1 MKVIVG
7 LGNPG
12 FQYKKTR
19 HNVGFMVLDELSKR
33 LGVPIKKKKFNA
45 IYGLGTSQGEKV
57 ALVKPLTYMNVS
69 GEAVGPLMN
78 YYKAAVDELVVIY
91 DDLDLPAG
99 KIRLRQKGGTGGHN
113 GMKSIVAHIGTKEFK
128 RIRIG
133 IGRPEASGQDVI
145 DYVLKPFSK
154 REKPAVTESIERA
167 AESCERWLH
176 TPFLEVMNEYNV

>member
-12 FQYKKTR
+12 FQYEKTR

-33 LGVPIKKKKFNA
+33 LGIPVKKKKFNA
-45 IYGLGTSQGEKV
+45 VFGMGTLQGEKIV
-57 ALVKPLTYMNVS
+57 LVKPLTYMNAS
-69 GEAVGPLMN
+69 GEAVRPLLD
-78 YYKAAVDELVVIY
+78 YYNAAADDLVVVY

-113 GMKSIVAHIGTKEFK
+113 GMKSIVAHLGTKEFK

-133 IGRPEASGQDVI
+133 IGRPESPGIGVI

-154 REKPAVTESIERA
+154 KEKPAVSESIDRA
-167 AESCERWLH
+167 AESCEKWLN